1 MTNAPTIELHN
12 EDCLEGMKRLADKSI
27 DLIVTDPPFAV
38 GLTSNGIRG
47 TYEDLNLLR
56 PFWELC
62 LNEWRR
68 VLKDGAQI
76 YLHTDWRTYPFL
88 YPILQKFFV
97 PRNLIVWDYTWMKA
111 GNFYRH
117 THEFIIFAS
126 NGAMARTFSPSETD
140 IWRIKCINFTS
151 PNKFHPSE
159 KPVELC
165 EKMIR
170 NSSREGDTVLDC
182 FAGSGTTGV
191 ACVKLNRKFIGFEID
206 ERFFTVAQKR
216 IDEAIAEREQ
226 SLF

>member
-1 MTNAPTIELHN
+1 MSFAIYN
-12 EDCLEGMKRLADKSI
+12 EDCLEGMKRLADKSV

-62 LNEWRR
+62 LTEWRR

-76 YLHTDWRTYPFL
+76 YVNTDWRTYPFL

-97 PRNLIVWDYTWMKA
+97 PRNLIVWDLMWLKA
-111 GNFYRH
+111 GNFYRY
-117 THEFIIFAS
+117 THELIIFAS
-126 NGAMARTFSPSETD
+126 NGEITRTFSPSETD
-140 IWRIKCINFTS
+140 IWRIRCVINRQQQ
-151 PNKFHPSE
+151 KRRHPAE

-191 ACVKLNRKFIGFEID
+191 ACVNTNRNFVGFEID
-206 ERFFTVAQKR
+206 ERFFNVAQKR
-216 IDEAIAEREQ
+216 IDDAENLKLQ